1 MVTRK
6 LSSSSSSN
14 GAQVWRELYVA
25 ALFETDQQKLP
36 SRIADPER
44 ALVMRADELFAMSR
58 DNSEQGQAVD
68 YALYAL
74 RALSNSLEL
83 KIPKLEAA

>member
-1 MVTRK
+1 
-6 LSSSSSSN
+6 
-14 GAQVWRELYVA
+14 
-25 ALFETDQQKLP
+25 
-36 SRIADPER
+36 
-44 ALVMRADELFAMSR
+44 MRADELFAMSR

-74 RALSNSLEL
+74 RALSNCLQL